1 MSEYHPDKI
10 EPYWQKIWSEKKSF
24 KPKPISEKKPKKYIL
39 EMFPYPSGNIHM
51 GHVRNYTIGD
61 VVARYRKAQGDN
73 VLHPMGWDAFGM
85 PAENAAMEKKIHPKE
100 WTYKNIDNMKA
111 QLKSLGLS
119 IDWEREIA
127 TCDPNYFKHQQ
138 KIFLDFYNAGIAYRK
153 ESEVNWDPVDKT
165 VLANEQVIDGKGWR
179 SGAPVERKILTQW
192 FLKISSDSQR
202 LLDEVVKLENWPDK
216 VKTMQENW
224 IGKSTGVS
232 FEFDCFDID
241 QKKYDPIKV
250 FTTRPDTLFGAT
262 FCGISI
268 DHPISKSLKKDKKI
282 KEFIEEC
289 KKIGTTEEAIEKAE
303 KKGVKTG
310 FKIKHPFIKDKFLD
324 VYIANFILSGYGTG
338 AIFGCPAHDQRD
350 FEFAKKYKIEIIPVV
365 SSGETEK
372 EKGDD
377 LDEAYTGEGKLINS
391 SFLNGMN
398 IDQAKDEVIEKL
410 IENNNGN
417 RETNFRLRDWGISR
431 QRYWGCP
438 IPIIHC
444 DKCGIVPV
452 PEKDLPVELPDDVDF
467 IKPGN
472 PLERHEEWKSVNC
485 PKCKNEAI
493 RETDTFD
500 TFIDSSWYFARF
512 CELDK
517 AQPLD
522 ISATDYW
529 LPVDQY
535 IGGIEHAILHL
546 LYSRFFTN
554 ALKETGHL
562 NISEPFYGMFTQGM
576 VCHETYQTVSGDW
589 IEPELVTIKDSEVLH
604 RKTGEPLKRGPSE
617 KMSKSKKNVVDPSII
632 IEEFGA
638 DTARWFVL
646 SDSPPERDIF
656 WSESGVEA
664 AGKFIKKI
672 WKTIVELNKL
682 IEKNV
687 SNENNEKTINLKK
700 TNHKTLNNI
709 TKDLDSLS
717 FNKVIARLYEF
728 VGEISKI
735 KESDNI
741 DSKAISETLSFL
753 LIMLGPITPHLA
765 EEGWSLFGKDK
776 GMICEQ
782 PWPNI
787 EESLIAESTIKIPIQ
802 VNGKKKSEVQVDK
815 NIDESRLREIALDD
829 DSIKSFIG
837 DKEIKKIII
846 VPNRIINIVV

>member
-1 MSEYHPDKI
+1 MSEYYPDKI

-24 KPKPISEKKPKKYIL
+24 KPKPISENRPKKYIL

-61 VVARYRKAQGDN
+61 VIARYRKAQGDN

-119 IDWEREIA
+119 IDWERELA
-127 TCDPNYFKHQQ
+127 TCDSSYFKHQQ
-138 KIFLDFYNAGIAYRK
+138 KLFLDFYKAGIAYRK
-153 ESEVNWDPVDKT
+153 ESEVNWDPIDKT

-179 SGAPVERKILTQW
+179 SGALVERKVLTQW

-202 LLDEVVKLENWPDK
+202 LLDEVIKLENWPDK

-232 FEFDCFDID
+232 FEFECFDAK
-241 QKKYDPIKV
+241 QKKYAPIKV

-268 DHPISKSLKKDKKI
+268 DHPISKVLEKDKQIRK
-282 KEFIEEC
+282 FIEEC
-289 KKIGTTEEAIEKAE
+289 RKIGTTEEAIEKAE
-303 KKGVKTG
+303 KKGIKTG
-310 FKIKHPFIKDKFLD
+310 FKIKHPFIKNKFLD

-350 FEFAKKYKIEIIPVV
+350 FEFAKKYEIEIIPVL
-365 SSGETEK
+365 SPEKSEK
-372 EKGDD
+372 EKVDY
-377 LDEAYTGEGKLINS
+377 LKEAYTGEGKLINS
-391 SFLNGMN
+391 DFLNGMS
-398 IDQAKDEVIEKL
+398 IDEAKNKVIEKL

-438 IPIIHC
+438 IPILYREDGEI
-444 DKCGIVPV
+444 IPV
-452 PEKDLPVELPDDVDF
+452 PDKDLPITLPEDIDF
-467 IKPGN
+467 SIPGN
-472 PLERHEEWKSVNC
+472 PLERHPTWKYTT
-485 PKCKNEAI
+485 CKDTGLKAI
-493 RETDTFD
+493 RETDTLD
-500 TFIDSSWYFARF
+500 TFVDSSWYFARF

-517 AQPLD
+517 AQPLS

-554 ALKETGHL
+554 ALKDTGHL
-562 NISEPFYGMFTQGM
+562 NISEPFNGMFTQGM
-576 VCHETYQTVSGDW
+576 VCHETYQTVNGDW
-589 IEPELVTIKDSEVLH
+589 IEPRLVTIKDNEVFH
-604 RKTGEPLKRGPSE
+604 KDTGEPLKMGPSE

-672 WKTIVELNKL
+672 WKTIIELNKL
-682 IEKNV
+682 VKKNV
-687 SNENNEKTINLKK
+687 SNKDDEKTINLKK
-700 TNHKTLNNI
+700 INHKTLNNI

-728 VGEISKI
+728 IGEISKI

-741 DSKAISETLSFL
+741 DTKAINESLSFL

-765 EEGWSLFGKDK
+765 EEGWSLFCKDK
-776 GMICEQ
+776 GMVCEQ
-782 PWPNI
+782 SWPNI
-787 EESLIAESTIKIPIQ
+787 EENLITENIIIIPIQ
-802 VNGKKKSEVQVDK
+802 INGKKKSEVQVDK
-815 NIDESRLREIALDD
+815 NIDESKLREMALNDD
-829 DSIKSFIG
+829 KIKSFIG
-837 DKEIKKIII
+837 DKEIKKLII

>member
-1 MSEYHPDKI
+1 M
-10 EPYWQKIWSEKKSF
+10 
-24 KPKPISEKKPKKYIL
+24 
-39 EMFPYPSGNIHM
+39 
-51 GHVRNYTIGD
+51 
-61 VVARYRKAQGDN
+61 
-73 VLHPMGWDAFGM
+73 
-85 PAENAAMEKKIHPKE
+85 
-100 WTYKNIDNMKA
+100 
-111 QLKSLGLS
+111 
-119 IDWEREIA
+119 
-127 TCDPNYFKHQQ
+127 
-138 KIFLDFYNAGIAYRK
+138 
-153 ESEVNWDPVDKT
+153 
-165 VLANEQVIDGKGWR
+165 
-179 SGAPVERKILTQW
+179 
-192 FLKISSDSQR
+192 
-202 LLDEVVKLENWPDK
+202 
-216 VKTMQENW
+216 
-224 IGKSTGVS
+224 
-232 FEFDCFDID
+232 
-241 QKKYDPIKV
+241 
-250 FTTRPDTLFGAT
+250 
-262 FCGISI
+262 
-268 DHPISKSLKKDKKI
+268 
-282 KEFIEEC
+282 
-289 KKIGTTEEAIEKAE
+289 
-303 KKGVKTG
+303 
-310 FKIKHPFIKDKFLD
+310 
-324 VYIANFILSGYGTG
+324 YIANFILSGYGTG

-365 SSGETEK
+365 SSGEIEK
-372 EKGDD
+372 EKGDN

-398 IDQAKDEVIEKL
+398 IDQAKNKVIEKL

-438 IPIIHC
+438 IPILYREDGEI
-444 DKCGIVPV
+444 IPV
-452 PEKDLPVELPDDVDF
+452 PDKDLPITLPEDIDF
-467 IKPGN
+467 SIPGN
-472 PLERHEEWKSVNC
+472 PLESHPTWKYTT
-485 PKCKNEAI
+485 CKETGLKAV
-493 RETDTFD
+493 RETDTLD
-500 TFIDSSWYFARF
+500 TFVDSSWYFARF
-512 CELDK
+512 CELNK
-517 AQPLD
+517 EQPLS

-554 ALKETGHL
+554 ALKDTGHL
-562 NISEPFYGMFTQGM
+562 NISEPFNGMFTQGM
-576 VCHETYQTVSGDW
+576 VCHETYQTVNGDW
-589 IEPELVTIKDSEVLH
+589 IEPRLVTIKDNEVFH
-604 RKTGEPLKRGPSE
+604 KDTGEPLKKGPSE

-700 TNHKTLNNI
+700 INHKTLNNI

-741 DSKAISETLSFL
+741 DAKAISESLSFL

-765 EEGWSLFGKDK
+765 EEGWSLFNKDK
-776 GMICEQ
+776 GMVCEQ
-782 PWPNI
+782 SWPNI
-787 EESLIAESTIKIPIQ
+787 EESLIAESTIRIPIQ

-815 NIDESRLREIALDD
+815 NIDESKLREIALSD

-837 DKEIKKIII
+837 DKEIKKLII

>member
-1 MSEYHPDKI
+1 M
-10 EPYWQKIWSEKKSF
+10 
-24 KPKPISEKKPKKYIL
+24 
-39 EMFPYPSGNIHM
+39 
-51 GHVRNYTIGD
+51 
-61 VVARYRKAQGDN
+61 YR
-73 VLHPMGWDAFGM
+73 
-85 PAENAAMEKKIHPKE
+85 E
-100 WTYKNIDNMKA
+100 
-111 QLKSLGLS
+111 
-119 IDWEREIA
+119 
-127 TCDPNYFKHQQ
+127 
-138 KIFLDFYNAGIAYRK
+138 
-153 ESEVNWDPVDKT
+153 
-165 VLANEQVIDGKGWR
+165 DG
-179 SGAPVERKILTQW
+179 
-192 FLKISSDSQR
+192 
-202 LLDEVVKLENWPDK
+202 
-216 VKTMQENW
+216 
-224 IGKSTGVS
+224 
-232 FEFDCFDID
+232 
-241 QKKYDPIKV
+241 
-250 FTTRPDTLFGAT
+250 
-262 FCGISI
+262 
-268 DHPISKSLKKDKKI
+268 
-282 KEFIEEC
+282 
-289 KKIGTTEEAIEKAE
+289 
-303 KKGVKTG
+303 
-310 FKIKHPFIKDKFLD
+310 
-324 VYIANFILSGYGTG
+324 
-338 AIFGCPAHDQRD
+338 
-350 FEFAKKYKIEIIPVV
+350 EIIPVP
-365 SSGETEK
+365 
-372 EKGDD
+372 D
-377 LDEAYTGEGKLINS
+377 
-391 SFLNGMN
+391 
-398 IDQAKDEVIEKL
+398 
-410 IENNNGN
+410 
-417 RETNFRLRDWGISR
+417 
-431 QRYWGCP
+431 
-438 IPIIHC
+438 
-444 DKCGIVPV
+444 
-452 PEKDLPVELPDDVDF
+452 KDLPITLPEDIDF
-467 IKPGN
+467 SIPGN
-472 PLERHEEWKSVNC
+472 PLESHPTWKYTT
-485 PKCKNEAI
+485 CKETGLKAV
-493 RETDTFD
+493 RETDTLD
-500 TFIDSSWYFARF
+500 TFVDSSWYFARF

-517 AQPLD
+517 EQPLS

-554 ALKETGHL
+554 ALKDTGHL
-562 NISEPFYGMFTQGM
+562 NISEPFNGMFTQGM
-576 VCHETYQTVSGDW
+576 VCHETYQTVNGDW
-589 IEPELVTIKDSEVLH
+589 IEPRLVTIKDNEVFH
-604 RKTGEPLKRGPSE
+604 KDTGEPLKRGPSE
-617 KMSKSKKNVVDPSII
+617 KMSKSKKNVIDPSII

-700 TNHKTLNNI
+700 INHRTLNNI

-765 EEGWSLFGKDK
+765 EEGWSLFSKDK